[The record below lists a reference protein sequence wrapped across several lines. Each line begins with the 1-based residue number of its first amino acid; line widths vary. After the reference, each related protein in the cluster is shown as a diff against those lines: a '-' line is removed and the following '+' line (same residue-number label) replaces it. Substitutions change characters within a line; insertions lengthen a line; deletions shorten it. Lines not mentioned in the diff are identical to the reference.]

1 VSITL
6 GIDVGTSATKTL
18 AINEK
23 GMILA
28 SASAEYP
35 CDHPRPGWSE
45 QQPEL
50 WWEATVKTL
59 EQVLASGRV
68 KPADVA
74 GIGLSGQMHGSVFL
88 DDAGRVIR
96 PALLWNDQRTA
107 AECLEIEQRAGGR
120 EALIRMVANPAL
132 TGFTA
137 PKILW
142 VRAHEPKSWER
153 VRQVLLP
160 KDYVRYRLTGTFATE
175 VSDASGTLLLDVAN
189 RRWSRE
195 LLAKLDIDPA
205 VLPPCFESPEVS
217 ARISELGSKAT
228 GLPVGTPVVG
238 GGGDQPA
245 GAVGNGIVRQ
255 GVVSATMGTSG
266 VVFAHADSLGFD
278 PKGRLQRGCHAVP
291 GAWHVMGVVLAAG
304 GSFQWFR
311 NELGKAEVAAAKLK
325 GEDPYFLLSD
335 EAALAGPGAE
345 GLFFLPYLTGERT
358 PHFDPD
364 AKGAWVGLTVRH
376 GRAHLIRSVLEG
388 ATFAMRDC
396 LELIREMGVTIEQ
409 VRISGGGARNALW
422 KQIQADIYG
431 CDVHTVN
438 STEGPA
444 FGVALLA
451 QVGTGG
457 FASVPEACDAT
468 IQAVGCACVDQD
480 VKAFYDRAF
489 AVYRQLYQDLRT
501 SFKTISAL
509 VAAS

>member
-6 GIDVGTSATKTL
+6 GIDIGTSGTKTL
-18 AINEK
+18 AIDER
-23 GMILA
+23 GTILA

-45 QQPEL
+45 QDPDL
-50 WWEATVKTL
+50 WWDATQKTVA
-59 EQVLASGRV
+59 QVLALGRFQ
-68 KPADVA
+68 PADVA
-74 GIGLSGQMHGSVFL
+74 GVGLSGQMHGSVFL
-88 DDAGRVIR
+88 DASGRVIR

-107 AECLEIEQRAGGR
+107 AECREIEDKAGGR
-120 EALIRMVANPAL
+120 EALLKLVANPAL

-137 PKILW
+137 PKLLW
-142 VRAHEPKSWER
+142 VRKHEPQNWEQ

-160 KDYVRYRLTGTFATE
+160 KDYVRYRLTGTYATE
-175 VSDASGTLLLDVAN
+175 VSDASGTLMLDVAN

-195 LLAKLDIDPA
+195 LLAKLEIDPSL
-205 VLPPCFESPEVS
+205 LPQCHESHVVS
-217 ARISELGSKAT
+217 ARVSELGSTAT

-266 VVFAHADSLGFD
+266 VVFAHADTLGFD
-278 PKGRLQRGCHAVP
+278 PLGRLQRGCHAVP

-311 NELGKAEVAAAKLK
+311 NELGKAEIEVARKR
-325 GEDPYFLLSD
+325 GDDPYYILSA

-388 ATFAMRDC
+388 ATFAMRDS
-396 LELIREMGVTIEQ
+396 LELIREMGVAIEQ
-409 VRISGGGARNALW
+409 VRVSGGGARNALW

-431 CDVHTVN
+431 CDVHTLN

-457 FASVPEACDAT
+457 FRSVPEACDAT
-468 IQAVGCACVDQD
+468 IRTVESTPVDA
-480 VKAFYDRAF
+480 KAKTYYDRAY
-489 AVYRQLYQDLRT
+489 AIYRQLYQDLRD
-501 SFKTISAL
+501 SFKSISAL
-509 VAAS
+509 VDS